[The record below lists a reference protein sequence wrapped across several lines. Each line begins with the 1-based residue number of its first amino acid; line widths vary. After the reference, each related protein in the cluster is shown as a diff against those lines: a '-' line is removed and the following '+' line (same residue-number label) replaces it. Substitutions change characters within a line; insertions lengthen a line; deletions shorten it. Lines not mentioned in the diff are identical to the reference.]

1 MNLTVQAF
9 VDPNIGVTYFS
20 LYKMMFALVD
30 ADHVDD
36 SRLPG
41 LGVVMFIAF
50 TILILVLLFTT
61 LIAAVVDSYRT
72 TRKLFDENWVRKTFI
87 GGS

>member
-1 MNLTVQAF
+1 
-9 VDPNIGVTYFS
+9 
-20 LYKMMFALVD
+20 MMFALVD

-50 TILILVLLFTT
+50 TVLILVLLFATF
-61 LIAAVVDSYRT
+61 IAAVVDSYRT

>member
-1 MNLTVQAF
+1 
-9 VDPNIGVTYFS
+9 
-20 LYKMMFALVD
+20 MMFALVD

-50 TILILVLLFTT
+50 TVLILVLLFTT
-61 LIAAVVDSYRT
+61 LIAAVIDSYRT
-72 TRKLFDENWVRKTFI
+72 TRELFDENWVRKTC
-87 GGS
+87 

>member
-1 MNLTVQAF
+1 M
-9 VDPNIGVTYFS
+9 I
-20 LYKMMFALVD
+20 FAVMD

-41 LGVVMFIAF
+41 LGIVMFLAF
-50 TILILVLLFTT
+50 TVLILVLLFTT

-72 TRKLFDENWVRKTFI
+72 TSKLFDENWVRKI
-87 GGS
+87 SQGNGYRE